1 MYVRIPGTIY
11 FPCSRGYGGKYL
23 PDAEGKNRDIL
34 RPPPP
39 PQHNAPSLLGSIF
52 KKEKEGEKS
61 PSLVIIKSF
70 PFSFFPLFS
79 IPFFSGE

>member
-11 FPCSRGYGGKYL
+11 FPCSSGYGEKYL

-34 RPPPP
+34 RPPPPP

-52 KKEKEGEKS
+52 KKEKEGGNLLLS
-61 PSLVIIKSF
+61 
-70 PFSFFPLFS
+70 
-79 IPFFSGE
+79 